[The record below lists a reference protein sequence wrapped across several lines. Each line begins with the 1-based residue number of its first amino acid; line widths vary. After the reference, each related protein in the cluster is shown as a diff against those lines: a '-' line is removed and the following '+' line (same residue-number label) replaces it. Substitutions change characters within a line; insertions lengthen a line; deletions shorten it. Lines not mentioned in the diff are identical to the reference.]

1 MLSFAVLSSRGFI
14 SVVPLRIPAHGPVS
28 RCLFGTEAPV
38 LSKQAI
44 EIQQNKQNQRALFV
58 RHERLEERVF
68 QKNRP
73 PQSYWP
79 TLACK
84 TKKDDA
90 SSEGYGVVGHLKH
103 LQCSSLYTSTNAP
116 QYPKWRK
123 SRLKKKLLLATD
135 FCTYLFQESAV
146 VPHRYSFCIFPR
158 CLRLL
163 SQKMIWSKRR
173 LREVIEY
180 KSQFTL
186 N

>member
-68 QKNRP
+68 RKNRP

-90 SSEGYGVVGHLKH
+90 SSECYGVVGHLKH
-103 LQCSSLYTSTNAP
+103 LQCSLLHTSTNAP

-123 SRLKKKLLLATD
+123 SRLKKNCCQLQISALTSFKSLRSFLIDILSA
-135 FCTYLFQESAV
+135 FFPAVFGLF
-146 VPHRYSFCIFPR
+146 P
-158 CLRLL
+158 
-163 SQKMIWSKRR
+163 KK
-173 LREVIEY
+173 
-180 KSQFTL
+180 
-186 N
+186 